1 VGLPKGSPASGAT
14 DSAARSGVGAERDAG
29 QTHTPGA
36 TDSAALSGVG
46 AERDAGHT
54 SPQDPA
60 ARTNLFL
67 RESIDRLALPA
78 NLHDAVIYSL
88 LGPGK
93 RLRPLLAW
101 RSCQAAGGDGPESL
115 PAAAA
120 VELVHAF
127 SLVHDDL
134 PAMDDDDLRRGR
146 PTLHKHT
153 SEAMAILAGDGMLT
167 FAFGILTDRIT
178 DGRLAAR
185 LCAEL
190 ARGATAMIVG
200 QVYDTLGAAGDPL
213 PPDQQLARIHANKTG
228 ALIKASCR
236 MGALCAHASDRTLS
250 IIDAY
255 ADAVGLMFQVVDD
268 ILDVTQ
274 HEGHVGKRTGKD
286 AQAGKLTYPGALGLD
301 AARTHVTRLE
311 AEALK
316 AAAQLGKPGEPLAQ
330 LAREMATRTR

>member
-1 VGLPKGSPASGAT
+1 MSASGTPARAT
-14 DSAARSGVGAERDAG
+14 D
-29 QTHTPGA
+29 H
-36 TDSAALSGVG
+36 AALSVIG
-46 AERDAGHT
+46 AGDRDASSH
-54 SPQDPA
+54 PLDPVA
-60 ARTNLFL
+60 QTDAYL
-67 RESIDRLALPA
+67 RASIDRLALPP

-93 RLRPLLAW
+93 RLRPILAW
-101 RSCQAAGGDGPESL
+101 RSCQAAGGQGPESL

-153 SEAMAILAGDGMLT
+153 TEAMAILAGDGMLT
-167 FAFGILTDRIT
+167 FAFGLLADRVS
-178 DGRLAAR
+178 DPRLASR

-190 ARGATAMIVG
+190 ARGATGMIVG
-200 QVYDTLGAAGDPL
+200 QVYDTLGGLGDAPS
-213 PPDQQLARIHANKTG
+213 PEDRLASVHANKTG

-236 MGALCAHASDRTLS
+236 MGALCASASDRTLGL
-250 IIDAY
+250 IDAY

-274 HEGHVGKRTGKD
+274 HSSHVGKRTGKD
-286 AQAGKLTYPGALGLD
+286 AQAGKLTYPGVLGLD
-301 AARTHVTRLE
+301 AARKKVADLE
-311 AEALK
+311 SEAL
-316 AAAQLGKPGEPLAQ
+316 AAAARLGPVGRPLAD
-330 LAREMATRTR
+330 LARGMAVRTR

>member
-1 VGLPKGSPASGAT
+1 M
-14 DSAARSGVGAERDAG
+14 AG
-29 QTHTPGA
+29 DPVAQT
-36 TDSAALSGVG
+36 
-46 AERDAGHT
+46 E
-54 SPQDPA
+54 
-60 ARTNLFL
+60 LFL
-67 RESIDRLALPA
+67 RESVDRLALPS
-78 NLHDAVIYSL
+78 NLHDAVLYSL

-101 RSCQAAGGDGPESL
+101 RSCQAAGGTGPESL

-153 SEAMAILAGDGMLT
+153 SEAMAVLAGDGMLT
-167 FAFGILTDRIT
+167 FAFGILADRVS
-178 DGRLAAR
+178 DPALASR

-190 ARGATAMIVG
+190 ARGATGMIVG
-200 QVYDTLGAAGDPL
+200 QVYDTLGGTDPSL
-213 PPDQQLARIHANKTG
+213 PADQRLARIHANKTG

-236 MGALCAHASDRTLS
+236 MGALCARGSDRTLEL
-250 IIDAY
+250 IDTY
-255 ADAVGLMFQVVDD
+255 ADAVGLMFQIVDD

-274 HEGHVGKRTGKD
+274 QAEHVGKRTGKD
-286 AQAGKLTYPGALGLD
+286 AEAGKLTYPGALGLQT
-301 AARTHVTRLE
+301 ARDHVSRLE

-316 AAAQLGKPGEPLAQ
+316 AASQLGEPGKPLAV
-330 LAREMATRTR
+330 LASEMAVRTR